1 VDIVKHQA
9 IITANGETGSGR
21 EGPGLPMP
29 NHADQLGGVGT
40 AQLFENER
48 VKVWEMDLQP
58 GQQSDL
64 HRHDQDYILVIV
76 EGDRIAGVPPE
87 GADPDSYIEAE
98 VQPGKV
104 YYQRS
109 GGTETA
115 RNVGDQRYYEIL
127 IELKD

>member
-1 VDIVKHQA
+1 MNPMSDH
-9 IITANGETGSGR
+9 TG
-21 EGPGLPMP
+21 
-29 NHADQLGGVGT
+29 QLGDVGT
-40 AQLFENER
+40 ALLFENER
-48 VKVWEMDLQP
+48 VKLWEMDLQP
-58 GQQSDL
+58 GQESDL

-87 GADPDSYIEAE
+87 GVSSENYIEAD

-115 RNVGDQRYYEIL
+115 RNVGNQRYYEIL

>member
-1 VDIVKHQA
+1 MSDQ
-9 IITANGETGSGR
+9 TS
-21 EGPGLPMP
+21 
-29 NHADQLGGVGT
+29 QLGDVGT
-40 AQLFENER
+40 ALLFENER

-58 GQQSDL
+58 GEESDL
-64 HRHDQDYILVIV
+64 HRHDQDYILVII

-87 GADPDSYIEAE
+87 GVDSAKYIEAGVE
-98 VQPGKV
+98 PGKV

-115 RNVGDQRYYEIL
+115 RNVGERRYYEIL

>member
-1 VDIVKHQA
+1 MSDH
-9 IITANGETGSGR
+9 SG
-21 EGPGLPMP
+21 
-29 NHADQLGGVGT
+29 QLGDVGT
-40 AQLFENER
+40 AVLFENER

-58 GQQSDL
+58 GQESDL
-64 HRHDQDYILVIV
+64 HRHDRDYILVII

-87 GADPDSYIEAE
+87 GVDSEHYIEADI
-98 VQPGKV
+98 QPGKV

>member
-1 VDIVKHQA
+1 M
-9 IITANGETGSGR
+9 
-21 EGPGLPMP
+21 PMP
-29 NHADQLGGVGT
+29 DHTGELGDVGT
-40 AQLFENER
+40 AVLFENER
-48 VKVWEMDLQP
+48 IKVWEMDLQP
-58 GQQSDL
+58 GEESDL
-64 HRHDQDYILVIV
+64 HRHDRDYILVII

-87 GADPDSYIEAE
+87 GVESKHYIEASVE
-98 VQPGKV
+98 PGKV

>member
-1 VDIVKHQA
+1 MSD
-9 IITANGETGSGR
+9 
-21 EGPGLPMP
+21 
-29 NHADQLGGVGT
+29 HAGQLGDVGT
-40 AQLFENER
+40 AVLFENER

-58 GQQSDL
+58 GQESDL
-64 HRHDQDYILVIV
+64 HRHDRDYILVIV
-76 EGDRIAGVPPE
+76 EGGRIAGVPPE
-87 GADPDSYIEAE
+87 GVDSEHYKESD
-98 VQPGKV
+98 VHPGKV